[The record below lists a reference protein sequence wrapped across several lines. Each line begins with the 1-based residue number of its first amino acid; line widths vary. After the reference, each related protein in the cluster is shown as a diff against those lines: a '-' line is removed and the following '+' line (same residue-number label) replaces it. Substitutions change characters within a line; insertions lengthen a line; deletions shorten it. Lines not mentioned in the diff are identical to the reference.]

1 MTKIIISLIMILSV
15 TIGYAQNLTP
25 QWMKRVPQAGNATYE
40 FHVFRIQ
47 GSNLSAAKKKL
58 PNEVVFYM
66 DRKYEVKGVTVE
78 TFDKMDAYVDGQRLS
93 YQLDKIKDST
103 ITVAESIQVSTRI
116 IDEYQKDGNTYFLCT
131 VSNPKSRSAV
141 YDQISLTN
149 KYEFKH
155 VWGSFLVPGWGQMN
169 KGDYLKG
176 GLMMGGTVILTG
188 ATIFTE
194 SQRRVY
200 VSKIEQTHSENVIR
214 SYINRAN
221 AMSITRN
228 ICIGGLCAL
237 YIYNIIDA
245 FVAPGA
251 KRVEVVSNGIAYR
264 F

>member
-1 MTKIIISLIMILSV
+1 M
-15 TIGYAQNLTP
+15 
-25 QWMKRVPQAGNATYE
+25 NAYGDE
-40 FHVFRIQ
+40 
-47 GSNLSAAKKKL
+47 
-58 PNEVVFYM
+58 
-66 DRKYEVKGVTVE
+66 
-78 TFDKMDAYVDGQRLS
+78 QRLS